1 MRLVNLSRGMI
12 IEPKISL
19 VNEILAGMSDEM
31 RDAILN
37 VLVSQAKALNQT
49 LVLLPQRVTA
59 MSLQMVFTLSITIK

>member
-49 LVLLPQRVTA
+49 LVLLPPRVTA

>member
-1 MRLVNLSRGMI
+1 MI